1 MKTEHV
7 TLIGADPTT
16 VSGVPGAGGDPGAL
30 PIFMLRVT
38 QGPDDGVARALDWG
52 ESSRVLVG
60 QSAAADFRLT
70 DARVSRRHLALA
82 PEGSL
87 LRVTDLGS
95 TNGTRVNG
103 VRVVEAF
110 LKGGETIEIGE
121 STLKLTHTRAT
132 SKGPERA
139 ADSFGRVLGRSFEMQ
154 RAFALG
160 EKLAASDLPVLIEG
174 ESGTG
179 KDLFAEAMHDA
190 SAAAKGPYVVLA
202 GGAPHAS
209 IESLVHEAVGG
220 TLVIDEPSE
229 LRPQLQT
236 QLDTM
241 LDRRMGQVRT
251 ITLTKKDLD
260 RETDAGRLGE
270 ALFFRLCGARLE
282 LPPLRRR
289 HGDIELLATH
299 FYRLAGRDDGL
310 APEMLA
316 SFYDYHWP
324 GNVREL
330 RHAIDRAV
338 ALGTERALD
347 HRKPAPPQASPAVQA
362 ASASDSMVDDILSMD
377 LGLSQARALM
387 VAQFEERYV
396 EAALARHG
404 GNVTRAAA
412 ASGCTR
418 RYFHMLKKKQK

>member
-16 VSGVPGAGGDPGAL
+16 VSGAADPDARTDAL

-38 QGPDDGVARALDWG
+38 QGPDDGAARALDWG

-60 QSAAADFRLT
+60 HSASADFKLT
-70 DARVSRRHLALA
+70 DPRVSRRHLALA
-82 PEGSL
+82 PEGAL
-87 LRVTDLGS
+87 LRLTDLGS
-95 TNGTRVNG
+95 RNGTRVNG
-103 VRVVEAF
+103 VRVVEAI
-110 LKGGETIEIGE
+110 LRGGETIELGDT
-121 STLKLTHTRAT
+121 TLRLTHTRAT
-132 SKGPERA
+132 ARA
-139 ADSFGRVLGRSFEMQ
+139 PSRESASFGRVLGQSFEMQ

-160 EKLAASDLPVLIEG
+160 EKLAASDLPVLVEG

-190 SAAAKGPYVVLA
+190 SATASGPLVFLA
-202 GGAPHAS
+202 GGAPHAT
-209 IESLVHEAVGG
+209 IESLVHESVGG
-220 TLVIDEPSE
+220 TLVVDEPSE

-236 QLDTM
+236 QLNTL

-260 RETDAGRLGE
+260 RETDAGRLAE
-270 ALFFRLCGARLE
+270 ELFFRLCGSRIE

-289 HGDIELLATH
+289 HGDIELLARH
-299 FYRLAGRDDGL
+299 FYELAGRNDEL
-310 APEMLA
+310 PEDLLA

-330 RHAIDRAV
+330 RHAIDRV
-338 ALGTERALD
+338 VSLGREHALD
-347 HRKPAPPQASPAVQA
+347 ARRPKAAEPAQHEGGSGGDAI
-362 ASASDSMVDDILSMD
+362 VDEILAMD
-377 LGLSQARALM
+377 LGLSQARALLT
-387 VAQFEERYV
+387 ARFEERYV
-396 EAALARHG
+396 EEALARHG

-418 RYFHMLKKKQK
+418 RYFHMLRKKQK